1 MSEKIKISSN
11 RSFGIVF
18 SFIFLVIAIY
28 PIFNGSPLRI
38 WALVISFIFLILGL
52 TDSKYLNFCNFIWF
66 KLGLQLAK
74 IFNPIILGLIFFVI
88 VTPIAILMKILN
100 KDLLSLKYNSNNS
113 YWIDKPEI
121 KSNMKDQF

>member
-28 PIFNGSPLRI
+28 PIFNGYPLRI

-52 TDSKYLNFCNFIWF
+52 TDSKYLNFFNFIWF

>member
-11 RSFGIVF
+11 RSFGMFF

-28 PIFNGSPLRI
+28 PIFNGYPLRI

-52 TDSKYLNFCNFIWF
+52 TDSKYLNFFNFIWF

>member
-11 RSFGIVF
+11 RNFGIVF

-52 TDSKYLNFCNFIWF
+52 TDSKYLNFFNFIWF

-100 KDLLSLKYNSNNS
+100 KDLLSLKYNSNIS

>member
-28 PIFNGSPLRI
+28 PVFNGYPLRI

-52 TDSKYLNFCNFIWF
+52 TDSKYLNFFNFIWF